1 MAGGGFNGGVDP
13 VPWVELYDSVQNS
26 WLKQPDMPSGKNQF
40 YPYFHFPRSPTLFN
54 WNGRAI
60 GLFGSEDQIYKWNK
74 ENGTWS
80 VLEGVQLPRDLIK
93 QFRLRMILSTTAIRI
108 LV

>member
-26 WLKQPDMPSGKNQF
+26 WLKQSDMLSGKNQF
-40 YPYFHFPRSPTLFN
+40 YSKYNFPKQPTLFN
-54 WNGRAI
+54 LNGTAI
-60 GLFGSEDQIYKWNK
+60 GLFGNENQIYKWNK
-74 ENGTWS
+74 
-80 VLEGVQLPRDLIK
+80 EGVQLPRDLIK